1 MAKQSLLAKIL
12 GLPEGTKVNFNFNP
26 LDNSIAK
33 VSWNS
38 PNDNRANLINM
49 LLNPQ
54 ELTTVKIKDNH

>member
-12 GLPEGTKVNFNFNP
+12 GLPEGTKINFNFSP

-38 PNDNRANLINM
+38 PNDNRANLVNF
-49 LLNPQ
+49 LLSP
-54 ELTTVKIKDNH
+54 EPYTIRIKDNH

>member
-12 GLPEGTKVNFNFNP
+12 GLPEGTKINFNFSP

-38 PNDNRANLINM
+38 PIDNRANLINM

>member
-12 GLPEGTKVNFNFNP
+12 GLPKGTKVNFNFSP

-38 PNDNRANLINM
+38 PNDNRANLVNF
-49 LLNPQ
+49 LLSP
-54 ELTTVKIKDNH
+54 EPYTIRIKDNH

>member
-12 GLPEGTKVNFNFNP
+12 GLPEGTKINFKFNP

>member
-12 GLPEGTKVNFNFNP
+12 GLPEGTKVNFNFSP

-38 PNDNRANLINM
+38 PNDNRANLVNF
-49 LLNPQ
+49 LLSP
-54 ELTTVKIKDNH
+54 EPYTIRIKDNH

>member
-1 MAKQSLLAKIL
+1 MAKQSILAKIL
-12 GLPEGTKVNFNFNP
+12 GLPEGTKVNFNFSP

-54 ELTTVKIKDNH
+54 EVTTVKIKDNH